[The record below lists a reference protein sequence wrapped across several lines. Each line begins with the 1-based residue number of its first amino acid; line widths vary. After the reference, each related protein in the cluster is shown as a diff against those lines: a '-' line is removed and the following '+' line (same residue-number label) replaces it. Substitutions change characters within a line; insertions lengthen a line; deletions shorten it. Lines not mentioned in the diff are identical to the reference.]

1 MKHAIRMTLA
11 LVLTAGLSASA
22 HAADTCAAKVK
33 IAGKAATLTNC
44 AVAMYDSKGVTLFF
58 TEKPLTAEELS
69 TFHLNSY
76 AEDKDSAGK
85 PRTMMHF
92 SFCPAGGKAAPPSP
106 GAVKTVEVSMADASN
121 IMVSRQWVADFPK
134 DKWMKI
140 DSLSGELKS
149 GGRLKGRI
157 TGAQKSDGDYS
168 FDATFDVA
176 LPAKD
181 AAAGPGCGSD

>member
-1 MKHAIRMTLA
+1 MNPVIRFAAAAAIA
-11 LVLTAGLSASA
+11 ACLSVPAF
-22 HAADTCAAKVK
+22 AADKCTAKVV
-33 IAGKAATLTNC
+33 IAGKSATLANC

-92 SFCPAGGKAAPPSP
+92 SFCPGGGKSPQPSP
-106 GAVKTVEVSMADASN
+106 AAVKSVEVSMADASN
-121 IMVSRQWVADFPK
+121 IMASRQWVADLPR
-134 DKWMKI
+134 DKWLKI
-140 DSLSGELKS
+140 EALSGELKP

-157 TGAQKSDGDYS
+157 TGGQKSDGDYS
-168 FDATFDVA
+168 FQADFDMA
-176 LPAKD
+176 LPEKD
-181 AAAGPGCGSD
+181 AAAGPGCGD